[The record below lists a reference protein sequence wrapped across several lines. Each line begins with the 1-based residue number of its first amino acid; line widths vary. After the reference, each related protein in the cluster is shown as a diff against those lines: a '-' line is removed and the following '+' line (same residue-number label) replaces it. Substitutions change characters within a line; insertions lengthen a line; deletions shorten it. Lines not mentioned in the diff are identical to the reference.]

1 MAIQLCPVDTANV
14 HPRNILGSSSSF
26 DRERLSP
33 FGSLS
38 SRCWEPVSL
47 LHVRKQVSL
56 SSAQVGRFN
65 GVPRLLW
72 STSPSA
78 PGRPSLVA
86 NPARKGDAFQH
97 SQNSARRSITPLC
110 QNRGPASGG
119 GRTLGALR
127 PGLPAGAGPPRRQA
141 RPLLLDDLG
150 YLPQGAE
157 ESEVFFT
164 LIAERYERRSLGIT
178 SNLVFSQWEH
188 IFANPM
194 AAAVAIDRVVHH
206 SVILEFDVP
215 SYRTGVAQ
223 QRGQEREV
231 NRQE

>member
-1 MAIQLCPVDTANV
+1 MAIQLCPANV

-47 LHVRKQVSL
+47 LHVREQVCL

-86 NPARKGDAFQH
+86 NPARKGAL
-97 SQNSARRSITPLC
+97 SSIARTP
-110 QNRGPASGG
+110 P
-119 GRTLGALR
+119 
-127 PGLPAGAGPPRRQA
+127 
-141 RPLLLDDLG
+141 
-150 YLPQGAE
+150 
-157 ESEVFFT
+157 
-164 LIAERYERRSLGIT
+164 
-178 SNLVFSQWEH
+178 
-188 IFANPM
+188 
-194 AAAVAIDRVVHH
+194 AVASRR
-206 SVILEFDVP
+206 
-215 SYRTGVAQ
+215 YARTGGQRKTSGKLHVCARVSVASNADANNLST
-223 QRGQEREV
+223 QRRVLADCEQVFEDVGSGSPEFRV
-231 NRQE
+231 

>member
-86 NPARKGDAFQH
+86 NPARKGTL
-97 SQNSARRSITPLC
+97 SSIARTPPAVASRRYARTGGQRLVEAGRSVLFAPAYRLVQDLLAAKRDPSCWTTWATCPRVPR
-110 QNRGPASGG
+110 NRRCSSPSSPNA
-119 GRTLGALR
+119 TN
-127 PGLPAGAGPPRRQA
+127 AGPWA
-141 RPLLLDDLG
+141 SRPTW
-150 YLPQGAE
+150 
-157 ESEVFFT
+157 S
-164 LIAERYERRSLGIT
+164 S
-178 SNLVFSQWEH
+178 
-188 IFANPM
+188 
-194 AAAVAIDRVVHH
+194 
-206 SVILEFDVP
+206 P
-215 SYRTGVAQ
+215 SGS
-223 QRGQEREV
+223 RGSPYP
-231 NRQE
+231 